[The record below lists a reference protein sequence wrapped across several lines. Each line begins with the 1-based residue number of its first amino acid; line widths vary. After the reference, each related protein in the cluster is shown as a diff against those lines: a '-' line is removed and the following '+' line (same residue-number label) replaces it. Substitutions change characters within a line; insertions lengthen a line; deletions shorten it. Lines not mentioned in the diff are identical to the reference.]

1 MKSEITENSNKEER
15 KKKTLMIS
23 VGIVTLLL
31 ACAIIVLAILGNVE
45 RAEEVSQSIFFSE
58 SVAETE
64 ATTKV
69 TTTTTPTTTPTTT
82 TTTVT
87 TAVTFPPFSNGLYKQ
102 VQDMKQNYNG
112 DTIAWVRVQGT
123 NVNYAV
129 TKKGENDGA
138 NDYYINHDF
147 YNRYSAA
154 GHVFMDFRARFGEK
168 DSEQSDVITLYGH
181 NQANNTMFGSL
192 RYYKTNYYFYEQYP
206 IIELSSLYRDYQYK
220 IFSFMIVDGS
230 EHTDFDYWNYV
241 EFSNQEEYE
250 TFMAKLAKHQLIQTN
265 VDVKYTDKLLMLST
279 CNSGSAS
286 DWNRFVIVARRVRD
300 GEDPYAGVAGSVR
313 LR

>member
-1 MKSEITENSNKEER
+1 M
-15 KKKTLMIS
+15 
-23 VGIVTLLL
+23 
-31 ACAIIVLAILGNVE
+31 E
-45 RAEEVSQSIFFSE
+45 RAEEVSQSISFSE

-102 VQDMKQNYNG
+102 VQNMKQNYNG

>member
-129 TKKGENDGA
+129 SKKGENDGA

-265 VDVKYTDKLLMLST
+265 VDVNNTDKLLMLST
-279 CNSGSAS
+279 CNSG
-286 DWNRFVIVARRVRD
+286 FVIVARRVRD